1 MIYKFTVSSEKV
13 LQIAKDIACSL
24 GHNYIGTEHI
34 LYGLA
39 KEHNGV
45 ANKVLKKQNINAD
58 IILEKIED
66 LIGSNIKDKVVVL
79 GFTPRTKKVIENAY
93 SEAQKNGASHIGT
106 EHFIVGIIK
115 ESDSI
120 AMRIMNSLN
129 VNLENIYKD
138 IFSVLNEFDTSINDN
153 SLNANHTDGSYS
165 ATPTLNQF
173 SSDLTKEAKSGNLDP
188 VIGRIPETERVI
200 EILSRRT
207 KNNPCL
213 IGEPGV
219 GKTAVIEGLAQK
231 IVSRKYSGD
240 FEK

>member
-1 MIYKFTVSSEKV
+1 MVYKFTLSSEKV
-13 LQIAKDIACSL
+13 LQIANDIASTL

-39 KEHNGV
+39 KENNGV
-45 ANKVLKKQNINAD
+45 ASKVLRKQNVTPD
-58 IILEKIED
+58 IILENIED
-66 LIGSNIKDKVVVL
+66 LIGSNITSKTNVL
-79 GFTPRTKKVIENAY
+79 GFTPRSKKIIENAY
-93 SEAQKNGASHIGT
+93 SEAKKVSSDFIGT
-106 EHFIVGIIK
+106 EHFIIGIIR

-120 AMRIMNSLN
+120 AMRILNNLN
-129 VNLENIYKD
+129 VKTDKIYND
-138 IFSVLNEFDTSINDN
+138 IVKIVNEFDVTINDKTLGTAKEN
-153 SLNANHTDGSYS
+153 GSYN
-165 ATPTLNQF
+165 TTQILNQY
-173 SSDLTKEAKSGNLDP
+173 SNDLTKEAKEGNLDP
-188 VIGRIPETERVI
+188 VIGRIVETERVI

-231 IVSRKYSGD
+231 IVSRKCAWN